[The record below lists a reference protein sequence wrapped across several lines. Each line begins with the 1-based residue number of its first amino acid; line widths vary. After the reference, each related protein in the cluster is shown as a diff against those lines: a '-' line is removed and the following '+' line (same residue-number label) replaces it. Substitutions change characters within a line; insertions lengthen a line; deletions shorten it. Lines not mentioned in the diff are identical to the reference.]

1 MKRLLATTLF
11 LGLAASHAGEE
22 PVCSLPKP
30 DYRRDASDPDWLAQA
45 VQFHGHLGPWAMA
58 GLRAGMSARRAVGA
72 EGYFDLEV
80 TVEGPLVKP
89 PQSCFLDGVQVS
101 TGATW
106 GKRNVK
112 WIEAEKIV
120 VRIKNTRT
128 GKLAEVRPTPALI
141 QLVASFQPR
150 SQTVAAAEVQGR
162 DDHQSADPLPE
173 TVARQIARLPEKEI
187 LDMTFP
193 LGYRNR

>member
-1 MKRLLATTLF
+1 MMKRLLATTLF

-30 DYRRDASDPDWLAQA
+30 DYHREASDPDWLVQA
-45 VQFHGHLGPWAMA
+45 VQFHGHLGPWATA
-58 GLRAGMSARRAVGA
+58 GLRAGMCARRAVRA

-106 GKRNVK
+106 GKRNLK
-112 WIEAEKIV
+112 WIEANQIV
-120 VRIKNTRT
+120 VRVTNVRT
-128 GKLAEVRPTPALI
+128 GKVAEVRPTPTLI
-141 QLVASFQPR
+141 RLVTSFKPR
-150 SQTVAAAEVQGR
+150 PKTVAAAEVQGQ
-162 DDHQSADPLPE
+162 DDQLSEDRQPE
-173 TVARQIARLPEKEI
+173 TIARQVARLPEKEI
-187 LDMTFP
+187 LDVALP
-193 LGYRNR
+193 QQ